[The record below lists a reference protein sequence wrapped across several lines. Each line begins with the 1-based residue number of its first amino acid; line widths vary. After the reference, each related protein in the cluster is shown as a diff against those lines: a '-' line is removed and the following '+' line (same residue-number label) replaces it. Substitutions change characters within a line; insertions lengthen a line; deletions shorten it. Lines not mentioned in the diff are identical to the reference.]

1 MIDLSPFRCEE
12 GRWLFKPKET
22 ERVFAIDFLWGI
34 EFVSS
39 RSAKDMTSKIPRSG
53 NDAVPFLGGNRQFVS
68 LKVGIF
74 ALRRQQKNER

>member
-1 MIDLSPFRCEE
+1 MKHYQLAKTKQLGLVMIDLSPR
-12 GRWLFKPKET
+12 P
-22 ERVFAIDFLWGI
+22 VDFLWGI

-39 RSAKDMTSKIPRSG
+39 RSAKDMTSNIPRSG

-74 ALRRQQKNER
+74 ALRRQQMNER